1 MKKILS
7 LLTVVMVALQLSAA
21 PVSPAAAQ
29 VKAQQYLNK
38 TLYAGKYM
46 APAAT
51 QPQLVMTEMGDINK
65 NTPVFYVFNTST
77 TYLIVSGDDR
87 AEEILAYGDKP
98 LNLNRIPDGLRDI
111 MNIYKKQLDWLLSN
125 PDVQVDKPT
134 TYKSPKIRANETYG
148 PLLTA
153 LWDQDAPYWNQCKF
167 TYSGS
172 TYQCLTGCPATS
184 ASMVMYYWKW
194 PTYEVDAIPSYTAT
208 LDLSYYNSVNYT
220 YPALSAVTFDWDN
233 MKDSYSGSYTS
244 DQGTAVA
251 TLMRYVG
258 QAEHMMNGTE
268 SAGGSGIYT
277 SDSQTVVDM
286 FVLFGYDEETCQVV
300 HKSSYSEAN
309 WAELVQ
315 NEMAEGR
322 PVVYMAVSGGW
333 YGGGHAFNVDGYN
346 SSTNKY
352 HVNFGW
358 SGDGNNWYSMN
369 AFSYSGSTY
378 SQDQQM
384 VIGIQPSVMSPKIK
398 VSEKSL
404 SMTSKGAETSTATF
418 TVTGMNLVD
427 DITVTLNDEN
437 GLFSV
442 DPATISMDAAAEG
455 YTVTVSYNPQTTTAT
470 TASLILSSTDATD
483 VTVSL
488 TGKATKSS
496 IPAPV
501 LDDPSNITSNSF
513 TASWTLNSTAD
524 VTFNLSVSTNT
535 GNVVANIADIVENS
549 YNVTN
554 LTPGTS
560 YIFAVKAVPVN
571 ANLYNV
577 AGWSNRKN
585 VTLLSE
591 STFELGDVNNDGSI
605 DVDDVNLIINV
616 ILTGG
621 DATSYEGRADLNGD
635 GVIDI
640 DDVNAVISLILTG
653 N

>member
-7 LLTVVMVALQLSAA
+7 LLTVVMVALQLSAV

-258 QAEHMMNGTE
+258 QAEHMMYGTE

-277 SDSQTVVDM
+277 SDSQNVVDM

>member
-258 QAEHMMNGTE
+258 QAEHMMYGTE

-277 SDSQTVVDM
+277 SDSQNVVDM

>member
-309 WAELVQ
+309 WEELVH